1 MKLIANRINGVH
13 LRDLLTGAEVEIDGV
28 LAAVAYGSSAS
39 DITQDLVGHCV
50 NNKLRLDLWMRYD
63 HTVPV
68 SVELLK
74 RLFKHQK
81 TMYLRALSPTASTPR
96 LFGGKVTAPILARP
110 TIPIMGGLRTLKREF
125 S

>member
-1 MKLIANRINGVH
+1 MELIANRINGVH
-13 LRDLLTGAEVEIDGV
+13 LRDLLPGAEVEVDGV

-50 NNKLRLDLWMRYD
+50 VNKLRLDLWMRYD

-74 RLFKHQK
+74 
-81 TMYLRALSPTASTPR
+81 
-96 LFGGKVTAPILARP
+96 APVQTSER
-110 TIPIMGGLRTLKREF
+110 
-125 S
+125 

>member
-1 MKLIANRINGVH
+1 MKLIANRINGTH
-13 LRDLLTGAEVEIDGV
+13 LRDLLPELSTEVQVDVV

-50 NNKLRLDLWMRYD
+50 ANKLRLDLWMRYD

-74 RLFKHQK
+74 RLLRHQQNNIF
-81 TMYLRALSPTASTPR
+81 TRFPGLFSPQTYLVERLWRLHWLSQPH
-96 LFGGKVTAPILARP
+96 G
-110 TIPIMGGLRTLKREF
+110 
-125 S
+125 